1 MAEEFRQVDTD
12 VAEVVERE
20 RAETDDAQTAHRHQ
34 ERLRQDDG
42 RRGLHIPFS
51 ARLVLAF
58 IMTAAMTAII
68 AACIQGYIWN
78 SQFERYTSESVNR
91 LAEATVTKLADS
103 YAREGGFTE
112 EGLSGSAPSHIVYP
126 ALGMQVH
133 DAAGAVIYDDLDMM
147 TAVSEEPGGDEDK
160 EMVVSKDIVA
170 EGRTVGEL
178 SFWAYESDRALTQS
192 DIAYRDRSL
201 RAIIYAA
208 FIAAAFAALVGYV
221 SSRWMLEP
229 VRRIADTV
237 RRLKSGDMSARTNMS
252 GDDELSQLG
261 ASFDSMADSIELDR
275 ERERRLT
282 ADVAHE
288 LRTPLMGI
296 QATVEAIID
305 GVFPADEERLASID
319 SETRR
324 LKRLVDALLDLSRYE
339 SGAIPFKE
347 QQIDL
352 IELIRGLFMNHEA
365 LLDEAGITHALI
377 VDEEPVIVDGDADM
391 IRQATAN
398 LISNAVRYNRE
409 QGGRIIVEV
418 HAVENMGV
426 ISVSDNG
433 IGIAPEDCEKVFTR
447 FWRADEGREHASGG
461 LGVGLAV
468 VQQIAAYH
476 SGHVEVASVLGEGT
490 TFSLY
495 IPLHCEEPYKPAK
508 GIANMIHL
516 SPGRAVVRTKGQ
528 EKADER
534 PPRQKMDR
542 EEKAVRQKTA
552 REQRAARQKAAKRK
566 AAREKILKQNK
577 DGRW

>member
-1 MAEEFRQVDTD
+1 MTEQLRHVDKDVEEVI
-12 VAEVVERE
+12 ERE
-20 RAETDDAQTAHRHQ
+20 RAETDGTQTAHGHQ
-34 ERLRQDDG
+34 ERLRRDSARQ
-42 RRGLHIPFS
+42 GLHIPFA

-68 AACIQGYIWN
+68 AACILGYIWN
-78 SQFERYTSESVNR
+78 SQFEKYTNESVNR
-91 LAEATVTKLADS
+91 LAEATATKLADS
-103 YAREGGFTE
+103 YIEQGGFTE
-112 EGLSGSAPSHIVYP
+112 DGLSGSAPPHIVYP
-126 ALGMQVH
+126 ALGMQIH
-133 DAAGAVIYDDLDMM
+133 DAEGTVIYDDLDMM
-147 TAVSEEPGGDEDK
+147 TSVSDEPGDDEDK
-160 EMVVSKDIVA
+160 ELVVSKGITV
-170 EGRTVGEL
+170 EGRQVGTL
-178 SFWAYESDRALTQS
+178 SFWAYPSDRALSQA
-192 DIAYRDRSL
+192 DIAYRDSTS

-208 FIAAAFAALVGYV
+208 FIAAAFAALVGYA

-229 VRRIADTV
+229 VHHIAETV
-237 RRLKSGDMSARTNMS
+237 RKLKSGDMSARTNMS

-261 ASFDSMADSIELDR
+261 ASFDSMADSIEMDR

-324 LKRLVDALLDLSRYE
+324 LKRLVDALLNLSRYE

-347 QQIDL
+347 QRIDL
-352 IELIRGLFMNHEA
+352 TELIRGLFMNHEA
-365 LLDEAGITHALI
+365 LLDEAGITHAF
-377 VDEEPVIVDGDADM
+377 VTDGEPVIVDGDADM

-409 QGGRIIVEV
+409 HGGRIVVEV
-418 HAVENMGV
+418 RAVENMGV

-447 FWRADEGREHASGG
+447 FWRADAGRERASGG

-495 IPLHCEEPYKPAK
+495 IPLHCEEPYKPTK

-516 SPGRAVVRTKGQ
+516 SPGRAIVRTKGQ
-528 EKADER
+528 ERADEASS
-534 PPRQKMDR
+534 RQRMDR
-542 EEKAVRQKTA
+542 EERAAKQKAA
-552 REQRAARQKAAKRK
+552 REQRAARQKAARQK
-566 AAREKILKQNK
+566 AAREKIVKQNK